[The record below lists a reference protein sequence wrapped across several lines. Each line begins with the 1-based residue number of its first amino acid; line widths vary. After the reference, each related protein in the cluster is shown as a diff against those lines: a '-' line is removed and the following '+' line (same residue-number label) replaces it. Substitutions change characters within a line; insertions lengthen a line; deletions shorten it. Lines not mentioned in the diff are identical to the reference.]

1 MRTLSSTLLSA
12 QRAASRVPY
21 VKVTA
26 TNKLTDV
33 IHLKWDRLYTGTED
47 DCYHAVT
54 IPGDGSLIRV
64 RITPGSDSCK
74 LYRQRVA
81 SPGPQ
86 SDFSTWTYTNEYNCQ
101 AVAVAACGSEVSIFW
116 VNLNRELRRIKS
128 TDYGATWGSAQ
139 TLDYSPGTSVYGV
152 AAAYKPNGDIAVF
165 FTSENTLYVK
175 QCVSGN
181 WQEKSAWDKTAG
193 ELSSVA
199 VVYDGDWNLL
209 VTGQDTSGNYKVWSL
224 VYGDGGAVPA
234 GTWSELKEFAS
245 APSGGDF
252 EYRSISLDKPDV
264 YRAFYAEK
272 FNGTQAYNRPYWS
285 HTIAGTS
292 FISGLWREPVPFNLS
307 SEYGMAMTHHGNYC
321 WLSTPDG
328 VWRASLAE
336 ATLEL
341 TADVI
346 GIRLE
351 SSPINGGLMVELR
364 NDTGKYNSP
373 GAGGLSI
380 LDTGCQL
387 DFSPGY
393 VTSQGNEVSPGL
405 AFWLDAYE
413 HTSSGGKASLVLHNI
428 DGWRLLADWRA
439 RHQFRWNKDS
449 DQMSAKQIMEFV
461 LARVGL
467 SLEVKSQ
474 SSVITSYYPDFT
486 IHPDDSGTAIVTR
499 LLSFVPDVVFMEGIR
514 VFLANPLGSDSS
526 AYSYGQSHAILQGR
540 YRTGTWETNQVR
552 VEGYDSVNSTPIIAD
567 SFSWGQID
575 KFCERLRPV
584 TDRNIGTLS
593 EAEDRGET
601 LLRKSEVR
609 SVSGTIQV
617 PVSCG
622 QQLYDVID
630 ITDSRAALSAA
641 KRRVLG
647 IVLSYRPER
656 GEYFQQLILGGV

>member
-1 MRTLSSTLLSA
+1 
-12 QRAASRVPY
+12 
-21 VKVTA
+21 
-26 TNKLTDV
+26 
-33 IHLKWDRLYTGTED
+33 
-47 DCYHAVT
+47 
-54 IPGDGSLIRV
+54 
-64 RITPGSDSCK
+64 
-74 LYRQRVA
+74 
-81 SPGPQ
+81 
-86 SDFSTWTYTNEYNCQ
+86 
-101 AVAVAACGSEVSIFW
+101 
-116 VNLNRELRRIKS
+116 
-128 TDYGATWGSAQ
+128 
-139 TLDYSPGTSVYGV
+139 
-152 AAAYKPNGDIAVF
+152 
-165 FTSENTLYVK
+165 
-175 QCVSGN
+175 
-181 WQEKSAWDKTAG
+181 
-193 ELSSVA
+193 
-199 VVYDGDWNLL
+199 
-209 VTGQDTSGNYKVWSL
+209 
-224 VYGDGGAVPA
+224 
-234 GTWSELKEFAS
+234 
-245 APSGGDF
+245 
-252 EYRSISLDKPDV
+252 
-264 YRAFYAEK
+264 
-272 FNGTQAYNRPYWS
+272 
-285 HTIAGTS
+285 
-292 FISGLWREPVPFNLS
+292 
-307 SEYGMAMTHHGNYC
+307 
-321 WLSTPDG
+321 
-328 VWRASLAE
+328 
-336 ATLEL
+336 
-341 TADVI
+341 
-346 GIRLE
+346 
-351 SSPINGGLMVELR
+351 
-364 NDTGKYNSP
+364 
-373 GAGGLSI
+373 
-380 LDTGCQL
+380 
-387 DFSPGY
+387 
-393 VTSQGNEVSPGL
+393 
-405 AFWLDAYE
+405 
-413 HTSSGGKASLVLHNI
+413 
-428 DGWRLLADWRA
+428 
-439 RHQFRWNKDS
+439 
-449 DQMSAKQIMEFV
+449 MSAKQIMEFV